1 MLIGCTLVQMY
12 SVLERYTEELVPAWQ
27 SDCYVWIRSLSSL
40 RNTIREGQRNCDR
53 TWSVSFYNE
62 YNPPFLLLIN
72 TVHGLTPL
80 VIVDFPFECYTWPSE
95 VRFGAGHSLWVY
107 FPNIRDSTLLL
118 LGLLMYIDSWGKS
131 DCCCIAGCTWSMLLY
146 SPSAPCCRV

>member
-1 MLIGCTLVQMY
+1 MVCTFLVYVLRSYRCWSVVHLYRCTLSWKGTLKNWFPHGSRTVMFGY
-12 SVLERYTEELVPAWQ
+12 AALVHYGTLLEK
-27 SDCYVWIRSLSSL
+27 D
-40 RNTIREGQRNCDR
+40 REIVIEPGLFPFIMS
-53 TWSVSFYNE
+53 TT
-62 YNPPFLLLIN
+62 PLFLLLIN

-107 FPNIRDSTLLL
+107 FPNIPDSTLLL

-131 DCCCIAGCTWSMLLY
+131 DCCCIAGCT
-146 SPSAPCCRV
+146 